1 LCKAAREEK
10 MLQQVSIY
18 AENKKGVY
26 RDITGLL
33 SKNDINILGSVTND
47 SAEYGMVRMVV
58 PYSDKAIKVLS
69 GAGYMCKTTP
79 VLGIETEDKVGAL
92 NTLLDALY
100 DANINVDYIYLSFN
114 RESGKP
120 IMVLHTEGIYQ
131 VENILTNKGFT
142 SV

>member
-58 PYSDKAIKVLS
+58 SDADKAIKVLS

>member
-1 LCKAAREEK
+1 MIEDGEIIAKGLELVRRDWAPI
-10 MLQQVSIY
+10 V
-18 AENKKGVY
+18 KKTQESV
-26 RDITGLL
+26 LMA
-33 SKNDINILGSVTND
+33 ILKEGD
-47 SAEYGMVRMVV
+47 
-58 PYSDKAIKVLS
+58 SDKAIKVLS

-92 NTLLDALY
+92 NNLLDALY

>member
-1 LCKAAREEK
+1 
-10 MLQQVSIY
+10 
-18 AENKKGVY
+18 
-26 RDITGLL
+26 
-33 SKNDINILGSVTND
+33 
-47 SAEYGMVRMVV
+47 MVRMVV
-58 PYSDKAIKVLS
+58 SDSDKAIKVLS

-92 NTLLDALY
+92 NNLLDALY

>member
-1 LCKAAREEK
+1 

-18 AENKKGVY
+18 AENTKGVY

-33 SKNDINILGSVTND
+33 GDNEINILGSVTND

-58 PYSDKAIKVLS
+58 SDPDKAVDVLTK
-69 GAGYMCKTTP
+69 AGYMCKTTP

-92 NTLLDALY
+92 NTLLSALY

-120 IMVLHTEGIYQ
+120 IMVLHTDGIRE
-131 VENILTNKGFT
+131 VENILRSKGFT

>member
-58 PYSDKAIKVLS
+58 SDSDKAIKVLS

>member
-1 LCKAAREEK
+1 

-33 SKNDINILGSVTND
+33 CRNDINILGSVTND

-58 PYSDKAIKVLS
+58 SDAEKAIKVLS
-69 GAGYMCKTTP
+69 EAGYMCKTTP

-92 NTLLDALY
+92 NNLLDALF

-131 VENILTNKGFT
+131 VENILTNKGFI
-142 SV
+142 SVNA

>member
-1 LCKAAREEK
+1 

-58 PYSDKAIKVLS
+58 SDSDKAIKVLS